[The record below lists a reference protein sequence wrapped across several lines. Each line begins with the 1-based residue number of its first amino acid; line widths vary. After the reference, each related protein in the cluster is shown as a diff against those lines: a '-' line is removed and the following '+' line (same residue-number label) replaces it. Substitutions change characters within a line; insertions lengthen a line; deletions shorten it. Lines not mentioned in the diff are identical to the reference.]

1 MSDGARRAVAMVVAT
16 AAGIAFL
23 ASISASLVDLWRAP
37 PSGISSA
44 DAGMMGGLAGL
55 ALIFLVG
62 MRLVVAGFAAC
73 CAAAAL
79 AAFARGG
86 RISGWTAPSALALV
100 LLALLARSIAVAMH
114 ADDLRIALD
123 WVVLPMGIGMLL
135 ATFPWRAAG
144 AALSAM
150 LGRLPRPAEVRP
162 GRPAGVEAAAESIAV
177 SDWAARAKARLPL
190 LLLAFVAY
198 AGVALLLLIASPV
211 AAPWADPD
219 LPFGTLLRVASQPW
233 LNLALRAGAAHG
245 TATLVCASGFA
256 LNLAI
261 LTWLFSAWLSSAR
274 R

>member
-1 MSDGARRAVAMVVAT
+1 MVVAM
-16 AAGIAFL
+16 AAGIAFF
-23 ASISASLVDLWRAP
+23 ASMGASLVDLRRVPA
-37 PSGISSA
+37 SGISSA

-55 ALIFLVG
+55 ALVFLLG
-62 MRLVVAGFAAC
+62 TRLVVAGFAAG
-73 CAAAAL
+73 CAAATL

-86 RISGWTAPSALALV
+86 RIGGSAAPSALALV
-100 LLALLARSIAVAMH
+100 LLALLARSIAVAVQ

-150 LGRLPRPAEVRP
+150 LGRLPRPAELRP
-162 GRPAGVEAAAESIAV
+162 GRPAGVEAAAGSIPGSA
-177 SDWAARAKARLPL
+177 WAARAKARLPV

-233 LNLALRAGAAHG
+233 LNLVLRAGAAHG
-245 TATLVCASGFA
+245 TAMLVCASGFA
-256 LNLAI
+256 LNLAV
-261 LTWLFSAWLSSAR
+261 LTWLLSAWLSSAR